1 MAKARMNENGELINV
16 ETGKP
21 IGRHSGHTTTIS
33 STDAEHVFT
42 LEDYGVREPE
52 IPDEEFFE
60 RRKSKKKKEED
71 EDFSN
76 AENTPINASD
86 NVAVNQSDDSTPL
99 QHFDVQPT
107 SFKSK
112 SKYEVTDK
120 SYFTVKFGLY
130 EKEEGHFIPI
140 KEEAVETM
148 PQAEMHWVKFRMWT
162 YSEELKW
169 KSECLEYNN
178 ATKSQFLN
186 MDKLNERKLK
196 YLMKDWS
203 FGEYDDRLKLL
214 HCDGRLSDESYSM
227 FMGLYP
233 SIASTI
239 VDLMNYVLESNQ

>member
-86 NVAVNQSDDSTPL
+86 NVAVNQSDDSAPL

-112 SKYEVTDK
+112 STWMVPF
-120 SYFTVKFGLY
+120 SNGKFGEPKKLFDGAY
-130 EKEEGHFIPI
+130 HGGISEDGTL
-140 KEEAVETM
+140 AVSGARLLRARVADSGLNVMAKGSFQGT
-148 PQAEMHWVKFRMWT
+148 VV
-162 YSEELKW
+162 
-169 KSECLEYNN
+169 N
-178 ATKSQFLN
+178 A
-186 MDKLNERKLK
+186 
-196 YLMKDWS
+196 
-203 FGEYDDRLKLL
+203 
-214 HCDGRLSDESYSM
+214 
-227 FMGLYP
+227 
-233 SIASTI
+233 IADN
-239 VDLMNYVLESNQ
+239 VCVLEKAGGSVA